1 MDLALSGVS
10 LVDVGLILAAA
21 MLIFTSYL
29 DLKKREVEDK
39 VWLIF
44 GGIGAVLQAF
54 ELWYGDVSG
63 LWLAISLILAA
74 TIGMGLFFFGFYG
87 GADGKALIVLALLV
101 PIFYPQNGIYTLAPL
116 MVLSNGV
123 LISVFLPFVMLILNS
138 VRILRGQKIFE
149 GFNETPIRK
158 LTACLLGYKQLGN
171 PRSFQFSME
180 KSSENGKKFDFAMLQ
195 DDFETRA
202 GTWVTPGIPLLVFF
216 AIGFFVMV
224 FYGDLVIS
232 IIRFV
237 FTHV

>member
-1 MDLALSGVS
+1 MDFAFS
-10 LVDVGLILAAA
+10 LVDAGLVLAAA

-44 GGIGAVLQAF
+44 GGMGVILQAF
-54 ELWYGDVSG
+54 ELWYGIITA
-63 LWLAISLILAA
+63 LLLAISLILAA
-74 TIGMGLFFFGFYG
+74 VIGMGLFFFGFYG

-101 PIFYPQNGIYTLAPL
+101 PVFTPQNGIYSIAPL

-123 LISVFLPFVMLILNS
+123 LISVFLPVAMLILNFT
-138 VRILRGQKIFE
+138 RILRGEKIFE
-149 GFNETPIRK
+149 GFNESALRK
-158 LTACLLGYKQLGN
+158 LGACLLGFKQLGN
-171 PRSFQFSME
+171 PRPFQFSME
-180 KSSENGKKFDFAMLQ
+180 KLSENGKKFDFAMLQ

-237 FTHV
+237 FSHV